1 MPIPRRN
8 PALPHAVPGDELSDT
23 IAQAGDRSHFFALQD
38 ELQDKRALEA
48 SEVLH
53 RGPYE
58 TLYITDQRI
67 PTPGGLGWN
76 AVAFTVIQFRV
87 PLAYVLALT
96 ELGIAYSESILAQST
111 AVGWRLAIDGIH
123 VPNVVR
129 SQFTFPG
136 SDWAVG
142 CLGDGTRT
150 ITINPVW
157 VQANQTVQLQCTDLT
172 GAMTEFICITGILAG
187 KLYPSVRG
195 AV

>member
-8 PALPHAVPGDELSDT
+8 PALPHPVPGDELSDT
-23 IAQAGDRSHFFALQD
+23 VAQSADRGRFFALQD
-38 ELQDKRALEA
+38 AIQDKRVIES

-67 PTPGGLGWN
+67 PTPAQWN
-76 AVAFTVIQFRV
+76 ALAFTVLQFTV

-96 ELGIAYSESILAQST
+96 ELGVAYSESVLAQST
-111 AVGWRLAIDGIH
+111 AVGWRLTIDNVH
-123 VPNVVR
+123 VPNVIR
-129 SQFTFPG
+129 SQITFPG
-136 SDWAVG
+136 NDWAVG
-142 CLGDGTRT
+142 CLGDGART
-150 ITINPVW
+150 VGINPVW
-157 VQANQTVQLQCTDLT
+157 VQANQTVQLQVTDLT
-172 GAMTEFICITGILAG
+172 GTMTEFVCITGILAG